1 MYGVRRFG
9 EPRGSPRAARNQ
21 THFTAALGV
30 CCHSKSTPIPKTQSA
45 MGNVLQPQNALSA
58 RPAAGASAP
67 GGEPATAEALGW
79 QLRSALPPM
88 RLHSVSIYDSQGNV
102 LWLSEGA
109 LGPDEHGLVVDALE
123 TMTSAGT
130 KSCCE
135 NRLEDGRVAVFLA
148 IRAPQGHLVGL
159 CMVLAD
165 LKSGGEGLTDRLMT
179 ATTRTVMQKL
189 AVLLRPAGA
198 RRPDADPTALVLSL
212 AEDARPA
219 SSEPVPASTPAS
231 PQPAAAAPKASP
243 ARTAD
248 SELSPRAVNDILEF
262 DLPDAP
268 TLACVRQEIG
278 ATGSSSVL
286 TQPASAATGSS
297 RTIGQTLPGE
307 SGRHRSPVP
316 PNQSPTSEATSSR
329 VAIPARTA
337 DTGSSRQ
344 LANPAATGVSRAVSL
359 DPAFVT
365 LDMLPFVKLRSGG
378 RMRRFEVL
386 PTGTARELRDPAV
399 LDSLAVQRLLA
410 WLASHRATWT
420 VEPSSFTLNVSIA
433 TLEDDRFVK
442 QVAAGL
448 KSNGIAPD
456 TVGFEI
462 AEPLCTQRRAQVER
476 FMATC
481 DQLGCFVVIDD
492 FSFDSAV
499 LPLLRSKALRLVKID
514 GRLTGGAL
522 RDKLSQAM
530 VVAIVQAVK
539 VLGIHCAAQQVD
551 SQAALQ
557 WLTAVGCDFAQ
568 GPMLARQQ
576 PLEKLLGNGACEA
589 PSSH

>member
-1 MYGVRRFG
+1 
-9 EPRGSPRAARNQ
+9 
-21 THFTAALGV
+21 
-30 CCHSKSTPIPKTQSA
+30 
-45 MGNVLQPQNALSA
+45 MGKVLQPQNARSA
-58 RPAAGASAP
+58 RPSVSASAP
-67 GGEPATAEALGW
+67 TAEPGTAEALGW
-79 QLRSALPPM
+79 QLRAALPPM

-123 TMTSAGT
+123 TMTATGS

-135 NRLEDGRVAVFLA
+135 NRLEDGRVAAFLA
-148 IRAPQGHLVGL
+148 VRAPQGHLVGL
-159 CMVLAD
+159 AMVLAD
-165 LKSGGEGLTDRLMT
+165 LKSIGDGLTERLMT

-198 RRPDADPTALVLSL
+198 RRPDTDPTALVLSL

-219 SSEPVPASTPAS
+219 SSEPQAAVTPALP
-231 PQPAAAAPKASP
+231 PQAAASPKSAP
-243 ARTAD
+243 ARTRD
-248 SELSPRAVNDILEF
+248 SELSPLAVNDILEF
-262 DLPDAP
+262 ELTDAP
-268 TLACVRQEIG
+268 ILAPARPATG
-278 ATGSSSVL
+278 ATGSSPAL
-286 TQPASAATGSS
+286 TQPTTAATGTS
-297 RTIGQTLPGE
+297 RALGQALPAE
-307 SGRHRSPVP
+307 TARHRLPAPLDPVQP
-316 PNQSPTSEATSSR
+316 STSETTSSR
-329 VAIPARTA
+329 AAIAVNAA
-337 DTGSSRQ
+337 DTSSSRN
-344 LANPAATGVSRAVSL
+344 LANPASTGASRVL
-359 DPAFVT
+359 DPALVT

-386 PTGTARELRDPAV
+386 PAGTARELRDPAV

-410 WLASHRATWT
+410 WLGSHRATWT
-420 VEPSSFTLNVSIA
+420 VEPSSFTLNISVA
-433 TLEDDRFVK
+433 TLEDDRFQR

-448 KSNGIAPD
+448 QSNGIAPE

-476 FMATC
+476 FMAAC

-492 FSFDSAV
+492 FSFDTAL

-514 GRLTGGAL
+514 ARLTGSAL

-576 PLEKLLGNGACEA
+576 PLEKLLGSGA
-589 PSSH
+589 

>member
-1 MYGVRRFG
+1 
-9 EPRGSPRAARNQ
+9 
-21 THFTAALGV
+21 
-30 CCHSKSTPIPKTQSA
+30 
-45 MGNVLQPQNALSA
+45 MGKVLQPQNALSA

-67 GGEPATAEALGW
+67 AAEPTTAEALGW

-123 TMTSAGT
+123 TMAAASS

-148 IRAPQGHLVGL
+148 VRAPQGHLVGL
-159 CMVLAD
+159 AMVLAD
-165 LKSGGEGLTDRLMT
+165 LKSSGEGLTERLMT

-189 AVLLRPAGA
+189 AVLLRPVGA

-212 AEDARPA
+212 AEDARA
-219 SSEPVPASTPAS
+219 ASEPGTIAPAPPA
-231 PQPAAAAPKASP
+231 QATAAPKPSP
-243 ARTAD
+243 SRPAD
-248 SELSPRAVNDILEF
+248 SVLSARAVNDILEF
-262 DLPDAP
+262 ELTGAP
-268 TLACVRQEIG
+268 VLAPARQAVG
-278 ATGSSSVL
+278 ATTGSSPAL
-286 TQPASAATGSS
+286 TPTAAAATGSS
-297 RTIGQTLPGE
+297 RALGQTLPAE

-316 PNQSPTSEATSSR
+316 PIPVHSSTSETTSSR
-329 VAIPARTA
+329 AAIPVTAAVAAA
-337 DTGSSRQ
+337 DTGRSRN
-344 LANPAATGVSRAVSL
+344 LANPAVTGASRAVSL
-359 DPAFVT
+359 DPALVT

-378 RMRRFEVL
+378 RMRRFEVV

-433 TLEDDRFVK
+433 TLEDERFLK

-448 KSNGIAPD
+448 QSNGIAPE

-462 AEPLCTQRRAQVER
+462 SEPLCTQRRAQVER
-476 FMATC
+476 FMAAC
-481 DQLGCFVVIDD
+481 DQLGCLVVIDD

-576 PLEKLLGNGACEA
+576 PLEKLLGNN
-589 PSSH
+589 P

>member
-1 MYGVRRFG
+1 
-9 EPRGSPRAARNQ
+9 
-21 THFTAALGV
+21 
-30 CCHSKSTPIPKTQSA
+30 
-45 MGNVLQPQNALSA
+45 MGKVLQPKNALPA
-58 RPAAGASAP
+58 HPAAGASAP
-67 GGEPATAEALGW
+67 AAEPATAEALGW

-123 TMTSAGT
+123 TMAAASG

-148 IRAPQGHLVGL
+148 VRAPQGHLVGL
-159 CMVLAD
+159 AMVLAD
-165 LKSGGEGLTDRLMT
+165 LKSSGEGLIERLMT

-198 RRPDADPTALVLSL
+198 RRSDADPTALVLSL

-219 SSEPVPASTPAS
+219 AEPQATITPAS
-231 PQPAAAAPKASP
+231 QAQAKVTPKLSP
-243 ARTAD
+243 ARVAD
-248 SELSPRAVNDILEF
+248 SVLSARAVNDILEF
-262 DLPDAP
+262 EPTDAP
-268 TLACVRQEIG
+268 VSAPARQATG
-278 ATGSSSVL
+278 ATGSSPGL
-286 TQPASAATGSS
+286 TPIAAAATGSS
-297 RTIGQTLPGE
+297 RALGQTLPAE

-316 PNQSPTSEATSSR
+316 PIPVHSSTSETTSSR
-329 VAIPARTA
+329 AAIAVAAA
-337 DTGSSRQ
+337 DTGRSQ
-344 LANPAATGVSRAVSL
+344 NLASPAVTGVSHAVSL
-359 DPAFVT
+359 DPALVT

-399 LDSLAVQRLLA
+399 LDSLAVQRLLS

-433 TLEDDRFVK
+433 TLEDDRFLK

-448 KSNGIAPD
+448 QSNGIAPE

-476 FMATC
+476 FMAAC
-481 DQLGCFVVIDD
+481 DQLGCLVVIDD

-522 RDKLSQAM
+522 RDKLSQAL

-576 PLEKLLGNGACEA
+576 PLEKLLGNS
-589 PSSH
+589 P